1 MCGIVFSQHS
11 RGVCANFADFF
22 GITCCGA
29 TPEEVD
35 WRKTF
40 DVPKKDTT
48 EEPKLPEPT
57 IPLPHYSTIKTN
69 NTTGEE
75 SGYNPSTRDNTTHE
89 PHLSGKVHA
98 I

>member
-1 MCGIVFSQHS
+1 M
-11 RGVCANFADFF
+11 CANCADFF

-29 TPEEVD
+29 SPEEVD

-40 DVPKKDTT
+40 DVPKKGMT

-57 IPLPHYSTIKTN
+57 IPLPHYSTTKTDNTAGDCHDPAGTSN
-69 NTTGEE
+69 NTTL
-75 SGYNPSTRDNTTHE
+75 E
-89 PHLSGKVHA
+89 PLVSGKVHT

>member
-1 MCGIVFSQHS
+1 MSFLFLNFSYS
-11 RGVCANFADFF
+11 RGVCANCADFF

-29 TPEEVD
+29 SPEDVD
-35 WRKTF
+35 WTKTF

-57 IPLPHYSTIKTN
+57 IPLPHYSTATN
-69 NTTGEE
+69 AAVNPSSSDNASKNTT
-75 SGYNPSTRDNTTHE
+75 YE
-89 PHLSGKVHA
+89 PYVPAKVHT

>member
-1 MCGIVFSQHS
+1 M
-11 RGVCANFADFF
+11 CANCADFF

-29 TPEEVD
+29 SPEDVD

-57 IPLPHYSTIKTN
+57 IPLPHYSTTIDA
-69 NTTGEE
+69 NT
-75 SGYNPSTRDNTTHE
+75 SDDNSSKNTTHE
-89 PHLSGKVHA
+89 PYVPGKVHA

>member
-1 MCGIVFSQHS
+1 MVLSFLNS

-35 WRKTF
+35 WRKTY
-40 DVPKKDTT
+40 DVPKDTT

-69 NTTGEE
+69 NITGEE
-75 SGYNPSTRDNTTHE
+75 SGYNPDSDSTSDNTTHE
-89 PHLSGKVHA
+89 PHLSGKVHT

>member
-1 MCGIVFSQHS
+1 M
-11 RGVCANFADFF
+11 CANCADFF

-29 TPEEVD
+29 SPEEVD

-40 DVPKKDTT
+40 DVPKKDMT

-69 NTTGEE
+69 NTTGEV
-75 SGYNPSTRDNTTHE
+75 SAYNSDNTSTRDNNTTHE
-89 PHLSGKVHA
+89 PHVSGKVHT